1 MAEPSRRPATP
12 KPEPIT
18 DRRAGSDR
26 RANEALRSLVG
37 EMLERVR
44 DLSRRTSAW
53 SKEERAQAEAELE
66 SIMASVRRE
75 ATRSRE
81 KD

>member
-1 MAEPSRRPATP
+1 MAD
-12 KPEPIT
+12 KPRKAPDRKPDPFT

-44 DLSRRTSAW
+44 DLSKRTGDW
-53 SKEERAQAEAELE
+53 SPEERAQAEAELE

-75 ATRSRE
+75 ATGSRTKE
-81 KD
+81 

>member
-1 MAEPSRRPATP
+1 MADTSRRPATP

-18 DRRAGSDR
+18 DRRVSSDR

-44 DLSRRTSAW
+44 DLSRRTAAW
-53 SKEERAQAEAELE
+53 SPDERLQAEAELE

>member
-1 MAEPSRRPATP
+1 MADNRRKSGAVRT
-12 KPEPIT
+12 EPIT
-18 DRRAGSDR
+18 DRRVTADR
-26 RANEALRSLVG
+26 RANEVLRSLVG

-53 SKEERAQAEAELE
+53 SPEERARAEAELE

-75 ATRSRE
+75 ATSLRE
-81 KD
+81 NE

>member
-1 MAEPSRRPATP
+1 MADTTRKGGAVKT
-12 KPEPIT
+12 EPIT
-18 DRRAGSDR
+18 DRRTAADR
-26 RANEALRSLVG
+26 RSNEVLRSLVG

-53 SKEERAQAEAELE
+53 SPEERARAEAELE

-75 ATRSRE
+75 ATSSRDHE
-81 KD
+81 

>member
-1 MAEPSRRPATP
+1 MP

-18 DRRAGSDR
+18 DRRGGGDR
-26 RANEALRSLVG
+26 RSNEVLRTLVG

-44 DLSRRTSAW
+44 DLSRRTPAW
-53 SKEERAQAEAELE
+53 SPEERAQAEAELE
-66 SIMASVRRE
+66 AIMASVRRE
-75 ATRSRE
+75 ATGARE

>member
-1 MAEPSRRPATP
+1 MADTTRKSGAVRA
-12 KPEPIT
+12 EPIT
-18 DRRAGSDR
+18 DRRTAADR
-26 RANEALRSLVG
+26 RSNEVLRSLVG

-53 SKEERAQAEAELE
+53 SPEERARAEAELE

-75 ATRSRE
+75 ATSSRDQE
-81 KD
+81 